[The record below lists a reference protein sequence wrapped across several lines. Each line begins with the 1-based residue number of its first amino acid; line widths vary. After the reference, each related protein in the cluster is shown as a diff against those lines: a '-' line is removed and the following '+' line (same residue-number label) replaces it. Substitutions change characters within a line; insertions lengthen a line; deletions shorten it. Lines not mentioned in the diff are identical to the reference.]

1 MPRLHDAG
9 VLEQLVSRLERLDA
23 EAPGRWGRMDVGQM
37 ICHLADAFRWGL
49 GERTGTEIRL
59 PVPAWVAR
67 FVALRLPLPWPR
79 GAPTMPEMDQRVRGT
94 PPGDF
99 QQDRAELVELLR
111 RFAALESGW
120 PRHPLFGA
128 MSRDDWGRWAWRHTD
143 HHLRQFGA

>member
-1 MPRLHDAG
+1 MARVEALKP
-9 VLEQLVSRLERLDA
+9 DA
-23 EAPGRWGRMDVGQM
+23 ERRWGRMDAGQM
-37 ICHLADAFRWGL
+37 ICHLSDAFRWGL
-49 GERTGTEIRL
+49 GERGGTEIRM
-59 PVPAWVAR
+59 PVPAALAR

-99 QQDRAELVELLR
+99 ERDRAELVALLHR
-111 RFAALESGW
+111 VRTREAGW